1 MFGIDLVMRTFW
13 RLFMLIIEGLFSK
26 QNEMNFNVASIR
38 RELQTIW
45 YEIVQD
51 LQISAFVAVNIFE
64 YVWLTF
70 IELEF

>member
-1 MFGIDLVMRTFW
+1 
-13 RLFMLIIEGLFSK
+13 MLIIEGLFSK
-26 QNEMNFNVASIR
+26 QNEMNFNVAAIR